1 LLEGRVAA
9 YRPRAH
15 DVRLA
20 DDLVQLLVAYAIVV
34 QRPPAARYAHEHRV
48 PPVAPIV
55 LEELDELRTLRE
67 GVLAAVVEADAPHG
81 DHGLPC
87 VPQAGSVLVTPAEL
101 HPAPQDLPARND
113 VPDAARR
120 QPRQVVHDG
129 VTAAPAVGPLPAVDQ
144 DLVAM
149 MQVGRLNGLDAE
161 PLD

>member
-1 LLEGRVAA
+1 LEGRVTA

-34 QRPPAARYAHEHRV
+34 QRPPAGRHAHEHRV

-81 DHGLPC
+81 ARGFAVVPEVGSFLVLPAALHP
-87 VPQAGSVLVTPAEL
+87 VPQEL
-101 HPAPQDLPARND
+101 PVRND
-113 VPDAARR
+113 VRDAARR

-149 MQVGRLNGLDAE
+149 M
-161 PLD
+161 